1 MALLAALLV
10 LVSLP
15 ALGRAEAADAVSC
28 RDVLTSISVPGA
40 APGSIY
46 GRYCHTAHDTGHP
59 LQILVPGVTYTH
71 LYWDLPGFDG
81 RYSYVDFMSR
91 HGYDTLAVDRLGI
104 GRSSRPTLAVHV
116 DAYSNADALHQV
128 VESVRTNGLAG
139 RHYEKIVL
147 TGHSYGTLTSD
158 LTAATYGGV
167 DGIIGTG
174 WLQQPTVLGLI
185 GVLSSFHPAAMDPKF
200 KGTIVDP
207 DYATTRPGVRGFF
220 YEESDT
226 DPAVIAL
233 DEQTKDTASSAEMT
247 YLVPANTK
255 MTTRIGVPTLRII
268 GERDRV
274 ICNPDPCTQ
283 KWLDETTPALFPAGV
298 EAYAQPGAGHNIA
311 LERGNTGGFEA
322 ALSWLQR
329 QFRAAGR

>member
-1 MALLAALLV
+1 MALLEALLL

-15 ALGRAEAADAVSC
+15 GAPARAEAADAVTC
-28 RDVLTSISVPGA
+28 RDVVTPISVPGA

-46 GRYCHTAHDTGHP
+46 GRYCHTAAANGNP

-81 RYSYVDFMSR
+81 RYSYTGFMNR
-91 HGYDTLAVDRLGI
+91 HGYDTLAIDRLGI
-104 GRSSRPTLAVHV
+104 GRSTRPTLAMHV

-128 VESVRTNGLAG
+128 VDSVRTNGLAG
-139 RHYEKIVL
+139 RHYERIVL

-185 GVLSSFHPAAMDPKF
+185 GVMSSFHPAAMDPKF
-200 KGTIVDP
+200 TGTVVDP
-207 DYATTRPGVRGFF
+207 GYVTTRPGVRGFF
-220 YEESDT
+220 YEAGET
-226 DPAVIAL
+226 DPAVIVA
-233 DEQTKDTASSAEMT
+233 DEENKDTASSAEMT
-247 YLVPANTK
+247 YMVPANTG

-274 ICNPDPCTQ
+274 VCNPDPCTQ
-283 KWLDETTPALFPAGV
+283 QSLDETTPALFPAGV
-298 EAYAQPGAGHNIA
+298 EAYAQRVAGHNIA
-311 LERGNTGGFEA
+311 LERGNTGGFAA

-329 QFRAAGR
+329 RFGS

>member
-1 MALLAALLV
+1 MAFLVVLLLLAV
-10 LVSLP
+10 LP
-15 ALGRAEAADAVSC
+15 APTGANTAEAVTC
-28 RDVLTSISVPGA
+28 RDVVTPISVPGA

-46 GRYCHTAHDTGHP
+46 GRYCRTEVVNPNP

-81 RYSYVDFMSR
+81 RYSYSRFMNR
-91 HGYDTLAVDRLGI
+91 HGYDTLAIDRLGI
-104 GRSSRPTLAVHV
+104 GRSTRPTLAVHV

-128 VESVRTNGLAG
+128 VDSVRTNGLAG

-147 TGHSYGTLTSD
+147 TGHSYGTFTSD

-174 WLQQPTVLGLI
+174 WLQQPTPLGVI
-185 GVLSSFHPAAMDPKF
+185 AVLSSFHPAAMDPKF
-200 KGTIVDP
+200 RGTIMDP

-220 YEESDT
+220 YEAGQT
-226 DPAVIAL
+226 DPAVIAA
-233 DEQTKDTASSAEMT
+233 DEATKDTASSAEMT
-247 YLVPANTK
+247 YLIPANTK

-283 KWLDETTPALFPAGV
+283 RWLDETAPALFPSGA

-322 ALSWLQR
+322 ALSWLHR
-329 QFRAAGR
+329 RFGS

>member
-1 MALLAALLV
+1 MARLAALLL
-10 LVSLP
+10 LVSLTGTP
-15 ALGRAEAADAVSC
+15 ARAEAIGAVTC
-28 RDVLTSISVPGA
+28 RDVLTPISVPGA

-46 GRYCHTAHDTGHP
+46 GRYCRTAEASDNP

-71 LYWDLPGFDG
+71 TYWDLPGFDG
-81 RYSYVDFMSR
+81 RYSYAGFMNR
-91 HGYDTLAVDRLGI
+91 HGYDTLAIDRLGI
-104 GRSSRPTLAVHV
+104 GRSTRPTLAMNV

-128 VESVRTNGLAG
+128 VDSVRTKGLAG
-139 RHYEKIVL
+139 RHYAKIVL

-174 WLQQPTVLGLI
+174 WLQQPTPLGLI
-185 GVLSSFHPAAMDPKF
+185 GVLTSFWSAPMDSKFRDAVLDPAY
-200 KGTIVDP
+200 V
-207 DYATTRPGVRGFF
+207 TTRPGVRGFF
-220 YEESDT
+220 YEAGET
-226 DPAVIAL
+226 DPAVIAA
-233 DEQTKDTASSAEMT
+233 DEETKDTASSAEMT
-247 YLVPANTK
+247 YMVPANTG

-283 KWLDETTPALFPAGV
+283 QWLDETTPALFPAGV

-329 QFRAAGR
+329 RFP

>member
-10 LVSLP
+10 LVSLSTP
-15 ALGRAEAADAVSC
+15 ARAGAADAVTC
-28 RDVLTSISVPGA
+28 RDVVTSISVPGA
-40 APGSIY
+40 APGSIF
-46 GRYCHTAHDTGHP
+46 GRYCHTARGTGNP

-71 LYWDLPGFDG
+71 RYWDLPGFDG
-81 RYSYVDFMSR
+81 RYSYAGFMNR
-91 HGYDTLAVDRLGI
+91 HGYDTLAIDRLGI
-104 GRSSRPTLAVHV
+104 GRSTRPTLAMHV

-128 VESVRTNGLAG
+128 VDSVRTNGLAG
-139 RHYEKIVL
+139 RHYDKIVL

-174 WLQQPTVLGLI
+174 WLQQPTPLGLI
-185 GVLSSFHPAAMDPKF
+185 GVLSSFHPAAIDPKF
-200 KGTIVDP
+200 TGTIADP
-207 DYATTRPGVRGFF
+207 FYVTTRPGVRGFF
-220 YEESDT
+220 YEASET
-226 DPAVIAL
+226 DPAVIAA
-233 DEQTKDTASSAEMT
+233 DEAAKDTASSAEMT
-247 YLVPANTK
+247 YMVPANTK
-255 MTTRIGVPTLRII
+255 MTTRIGVPTLRLI

-283 KWLDETTPALFPAGV
+283 QWLDETNPALFPAGV
-298 EAYAQPGAGHNIA
+298 ESYAQPGGGHNIA

-329 QFRAAGR
+329 RFPRST